1 MSPPLGNATC
11 NVDLDQEFP
20 YDSTSIR
27 MERIALEAESRI
39 NQMMAE
45 EKRTGTHFPHL
56 NRDIQALASLKKSI
70 LKQREWELQHGDLIR
85 TEHEINMEKNIKK
98 RFNKLLDYLGDDGQK
113 RLICMTN
120 QFLEMAEKIAVPGE
134 INAAEGKLVLVDDNN

>member
-1 MSPPLGNATC
+1 MLESKIRTPPPAFFA
-11 NVDLDQEFP
+11 VFYSFAYPFP
-20 YDSTSIR
+20 IALTSIAIR
-27 MERIALEAESRI
+27 KFSVSPL
-39 NQMMAE
+39 
-45 EKRTGTHFPHL
+45 PHL

-85 TEHEINMEKNIKK
+85 SEHEINMEKNIKK

-134 INAAEGKLVLVDDNN
+134 INAEGKLVLVDDNN